1 MQKKVRYV
9 QKNNKVY
16 KETNFL
22 GFKYREYYG
31 TVKNGKLKK
40 DTSLLGGI
48 TSYLS
53 DTAHNL
59 TNANKQSN
67 KSQTKSTNT
76 SSKIE
81 TTTISNNQGYYNSNS
96 NAGTDK
102 DWIEYYE
109 NEQKGLVRSTISMEY
124 EAKKQTKLW
133 IWGIVIITVVW
144 AFAYAFVFTKI
155 HAKRQ
160 ESAIPVYTCTYYAST
175 GGYIKYEG
183 NSKLYSGYI
192 VQNVKS
198 GNYGAKIT
206 AVPKN
211 GYKFEMWSD
220 GYIYAN
226 RTDCVTKVISVT
238 AIFRLIEQ
246 TQD

>member
-16 KETNFL
+16 KETDFL

-31 TVKNGKLKK
+31 TVKNGKVKK
-40 DTSLLGGI
+40 DTSLWGGI

-53 DTAHNL
+53 DVAYNSKK
-59 TNANKQSN
+59 ANKQSN
-67 KSQTKSTNT
+67 KTQTKSTRT

-81 TTTISNNQGYYNSNS
+81 TTISNSQGYYNSNS

-102 DWIEYYE
+102 DWIEYHE

-133 IWGIVIITVVW
+133 IWGIVIMTVVW
-144 AFAYAFVFTKI
+144 VFAYAFAITKI
-155 HAKRQ
+155 SEKRQ
-160 ESAIPVYTCTYYAST
+160 ENAIPVYTCTYYTST

-206 AVPKN
+206 AVPKD
-211 GYKFEMWSD
+211 GYEFEMWSD

-226 RTDCVTKVISVT
+226 RTDCVTKEISVT